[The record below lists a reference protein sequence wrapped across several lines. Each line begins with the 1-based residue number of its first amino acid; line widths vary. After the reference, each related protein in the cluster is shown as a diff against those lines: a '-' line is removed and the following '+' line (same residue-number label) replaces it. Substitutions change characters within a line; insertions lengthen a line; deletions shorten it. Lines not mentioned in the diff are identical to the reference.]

1 MSGEGV
7 GGSLL
12 VDVAGLSL
20 RELDDLEVSAMAC
33 TLREILDPDNAGVE
47 VMSAFDSKM

>member
-1 MSGEGV
+1 MVGEGV

-20 RELDDLEVSAMAC
+20 RELDELEASAMAC
-33 TLREILDPDNAGVE
+33 TLREVLHPDNAEVE
-47 VMSAFDSKM
+47 VMSAFDNKM